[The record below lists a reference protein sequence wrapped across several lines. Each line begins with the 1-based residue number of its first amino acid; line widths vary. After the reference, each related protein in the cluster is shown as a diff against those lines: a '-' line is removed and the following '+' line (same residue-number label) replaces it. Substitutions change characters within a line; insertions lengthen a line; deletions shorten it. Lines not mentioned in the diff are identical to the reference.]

1 LGLKKELCVPHFAT
15 MSAAAPG
22 PRFRLMALAALAG
35 LAVPHLALA
44 QPSGMGMGMGMGGPG
59 GDSFRSV
66 PLFVPPAIPRLE
78 APIVAPDTSRDTRRR
93 APAAMADYIYDPF
106 YAPLAARAANDDL
119 SAKQQQRLDA
129 YLASKLSQQN
139 ELRNKLDTLRSAD
152 VLTRQREL
160 TAFAAEQTP
169 RLVALE
175 AEAESIREALIKG
188 EFLQEDINWVEFR
201 MWKLGRDSFQS
212 AEIALNAQIQV
223 IIGAAFYQKNL
234 LPAQRRLL
242 REIATDIA
250 ELSDKSAN
258 EPQVGAANAT
268 SDSAPLFS
276 FAPETARLRLPPN
289 LPEPLMAK
297 ILAYEKE
304 KSALKQELNDVL
316 KDADD
321 AIFAVFR
328 NRAVKELAERQAARL
343 AALEI
348 MAEDIRRDFAVQ
360 PQQPRPPT
368 LPTVAPGLADQIKSM
383 VTEMR
388 SRQSYVNA
396 MLAAVSRV
404 VPIQSVRTTKDDSGK
419 ELLNIRL
426 NTRGQTPVR
435 IQAANQIVRDYQQQA
450 ARRGEALARKQAAVR
465 EAVAAMFR
473 TAPGPD
479 RDREIDQF
487 LEDYEDAMDRQTLWF
502 LYDDYRTA
510 VLQPGLSPEQRR
522 LLYDAGIGEL
532 KLYLP
537 SQLRRPA
544 ITQVRPAYEQ

>member
-1 LGLKKELCVPHFAT
+1 

-22 PRFRLMALAALAG
+22 PRFRLLALAALAG
-35 LAVPHLALA
+35 LAFPHPTLA
-44 QPSGMGMGMGMGGPG
+44 QPSGMGIGLGMGGGPG

-66 PLFVPPAIPRLE
+66 PLFVPPSIPRLE
-78 APIVAPDTSRDTRRR
+78 APIPTPDTSRDTRRR
-93 APAAMADYIYDPF
+93 APAAMADFINEPF
-106 YAPLAARAANDDL
+106 YAPVAARAANEDL

-129 YLASKLSQQN
+129 YLAAKLGQQH
-139 ELRNKLDTLRSAD
+139 ELRNKLDALRNTDA
-152 VLTRQREL
+152 LTRQREL

-188 EFLQEDINWVEFR
+188 EFLQEDINWIEFR

-212 AEIALNAQIQV
+212 ADIALSAQIQV

-250 ELSDKSAN
+250 ELSDKPAN

-289 LPEPLMAK
+289 LPESLMAK

-316 KDADD
+316 KEADD

-328 NRAVKELAERQAARL
+328 NRTVKELAERQEARL

-348 MAEDIRRDFAVQ
+348 MAEDIRRDFAAQ
-360 PQQPRPPT
+360 SQQPRPPT
-368 LPTVAPGLADQIKSM
+368 LPSVAPGLAEQIKSM
-383 VTEMR
+383 VTELR
-388 SRQSYVNA
+388 ARQGHVNA

-404 VPIQSVRTTKDDSGK
+404 VPIQSARSTKDDSGK
-419 ELLNIRL
+419 EMLNIRL
-426 NTRGQTPVR
+426 NTRGQTPER
-435 IQAANQIVRDYQQQA
+435 IQTANQIIRDYQQDA
-450 ARRGEALARKQAAVR
+450 ARRAEALTRQQAAVR
-465 EAVAAMFR
+465 EAVGAMFR
-473 TAPGPD
+473 VPTGPD

-487 LEDYEDAMDRQTLWF
+487 LESYEDAMDRQTLWF

-510 VLQPGLSPEQRR
+510 VLQPGLSTEQRR
-522 LLYDAGIGEL
+522 LLYDAGVGEL
-532 KLYLP
+532 QLHLP

-544 ITQVRPAYEQ
+544 ITQVRQAYEP